1 MRTILIS
8 AGFVA
13 LWIGC
18 PVTGGAQIPPQ
29 DSSFDSDG
37 VQIRYVVRGSGPPV
51 VLVHGF
57 MVNTEINWVGPGILD
72 SLANRYTVVALDL
85 RGHGASD
92 KPHEPAAYGTAFV
105 DDVVRVLDHLEIE
118 RAQIVGYSMGA
129 LIALKLLVTHPERVV
144 SAVLGGFG
152 WRTPG
157 LGPPDGVIQIRA
169 QLERAA
175 LGEATLADIIAESE
189 AIDLPPPVRASLNR
203 NDLAALKA
211 VHAGDEAL
219 LSIPETALRANG
231 IPILAIVGE
240 LDWARPDAE
249 NMVEIASNAQI
260 EVIPAATHLTALNH
274 PLFLDA
280 IVRFLERH

>member
-1 MRTILIS
+1 MRMISIS
-8 AGFVA
+8 AAFMA
-13 LWIGC
+13 LWVGC
-18 PVTGGAQIPPQ
+18 PVTGGAQTPPQ
-29 DSSFDSDG
+29 DSFLDSDG
-37 VQIRYVVRGSGPPV
+37 VRIRYVVRGSGPAV

-72 SLANRYTVVALDL
+72 SLANRFTVVALDL

-92 KPHEPAAYGTAFV
+92 KPHDPAAYGTAFV
-105 DDVVRVLDHLEIE
+105 DDIVHVLDHLEIE
-118 RAQIVGYSMGA
+118 RAHIVGYSMGA
-129 LIALKLLVTHPERVV
+129 LIALNLLAAHPERVA

-157 LGPPDGVIQIRA
+157 LGPPDGVVQLRA

-175 LGEATLADIIAESE
+175 LGETTLADIIAGSQ
-189 AIDLPPPVRASLNR
+189 AIDLPPPVRAALNR

-219 LSIPETALRANG
+219 LGIPETALRANRV
-231 IPILAIVGE
+231 PILAIVGE

-249 NMVEIASNAQI
+249 TMVEITSNAEI
-260 EVIPAATHLTALNH
+260 EVIPAATHVNAFFH

-280 IVRFLERH
+280 TVRFLARQ

>member
-1 MRTILIS
+1 MRMIS
-8 AGFVA
+8 IPAASMA
-13 LWIGC
+13 LWIGF
-18 PVTGGAQIPPQ
+18 PATGGAQIPPQ

-57 MVNTEINWVGPGILD
+57 MVNTEINWVGPGIVD
-72 SLANRYTVVALDL
+72 SLAHHYTVVALDL

-92 KPHEPAAYGTAFV
+92 KPHEAAAYGTAFV

-118 RAQIVGYSMGA
+118 RAHVVGYSMGA
-129 LIALKLLVTHPERVV
+129 LIALNLLVAHPERVV

-157 LGPPDGVIQIRA
+157 LGPPDGVVQIRA
-169 QLERAA
+169 QLEQAA
-175 LGEATLADIIAESE
+175 LGETTLADIIAASE
-189 AIDLPPPVRASLNR
+189 GIDLPAPVRAALNR

-211 VHAGDEAL
+211 VQAGDEAL
-219 LSIPETALRANG
+219 LGIPETALRANRV
-231 IPILAIVGE
+231 PILAIVGE

-249 NMVEIASNAQI
+249 AMVEIASDAEI
-260 EVIPAATHLTALNH
+260 EVIPAATHVNAFAH

-280 IVRFLERH
+280 IGRFLARH